1 MTWRRFLTPGTT
13 LSHRPDVPMS
23 PGGDWASFRRCGI
36 DAEPPLPNR
45 PHPLRYA
52 VALAALLLAATACS
66 LGSSEESD
74 RATDPKQP
82 ADVEPTIP
90 TPVIVMDVDRPELC
104 TGPVAE
110 SYPPQC
116 GGPPIREWRWADH
129 EGDYEQ
135 VGKVRW
141 GAFVV
146 QGYFDGDEYV
156 VTSATPA

>member
-1 MTWRRFLTPGTT
+1 MR
-13 LSHRPDVPMS
+13 H
-23 PGGDWASFRRCGI
+23 
-36 DAEPPLPNR
+36 
-45 PHPLRYA
+45 
-52 VALAALLLAATACS
+52 VAARTVLAALLLLAATACS
-66 LGSSEESD
+66 LGSAEESD
-74 RATDPKQP
+74 RATDPNQPSDAANRP
-82 ADVEPTIP
+82 ADAEPTIP

-156 VTSATPA
+156 VTSAVPA

>member
-1 MTWRRFLTPGTT
+1 
-13 LSHRPDVPMS
+13 
-23 PGGDWASFRRCGI
+23 
-36 DAEPPLPNR
+36 
-45 PHPLRYA
+45 
-52 VALAALLLAATACS
+52 
-66 LGSSEESD
+66 
-74 RATDPKQP
+74 
-82 ADVEPTIP
+82 
-90 TPVIVMDVDRPELC
+90 MDVGRPELC

-146 QGYFDGDEYV
+146 DGYFDGERVRRHHRRARLDDNGARAPPSSSAYASTSFA
-156 VTSATPA
+156 VTGPPAPDPITRPSTDTTGVRPPMVPVTNASSAV